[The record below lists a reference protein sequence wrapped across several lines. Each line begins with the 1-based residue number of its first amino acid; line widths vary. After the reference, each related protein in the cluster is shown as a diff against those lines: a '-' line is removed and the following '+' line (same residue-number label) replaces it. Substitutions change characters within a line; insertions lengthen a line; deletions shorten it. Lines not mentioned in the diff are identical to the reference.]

1 MCDCIPTPSD
11 VSIGGGSNFKVGG
24 GGGGGGGCNI
34 KPPPMFSKVSLWL
47 SQMYVMYIL

>member
-24 GGGGGGGCNI
+24 GGGGGGVQY
-34 KPPPMFSKVSLWL
+34 KTST
-47 SQMYVMYIL
+47 YVQ